1 MPLMTSIAKEKGK
14 TMRKT
19 FMVDQVS
26 VKEKVEGFKYKAR
39 YPIALLIVLVTTLGL
54 MCAMVLK

>member
-1 MPLMTSIAKEKGK
+1 
-14 TMRKT
+14 MRKT

-39 YPIALLIVLVTTLGL
+39 YPIAQIIILIISWGVLCG
-54 MCAMVLK
+54 MMLK